1 MNDIRISLA
10 RRTILLCAL
19 CSMAT
24 TILVD
29 AQQGHLVRGNSVR
42 VERASHWRA
51 WQGAASLVD
60 ISNQGV
66 ITPVLVR
73 KEINAALDAS
83 AFAVTTSNAD
93 TPGGVSVGSN
103 PGQARFMVDGD
114 PATSWGPDPTS
125 PLGDWWLELNLGR
138 IVVVKKIIIRF
149 AEEDAGDPF
158 LQFKVLGW
166 RQPPPRSTTKYLLAG
181 TDIPRFWEI
190 GRTIRPNKTE
200 RVFEFV
206 PRTTEVADDVFFGDP
221 LDRIQIIATGSD
233 NLRGEQVTL
242 EQYEALPSMQ
252 QGAIEYFRRE
262 LSGRETLVSET
273 EYTSISEDRKGP
285 IHYFRREI
293 PRIAEIEVITE
304 GDNVNLGLVERGGTA
319 LIQTQSGGFKA
330 IPTAADGT
338 YFTGHN
344 GSIFPEESF
353 EYLQDLGA
361 LFWMDTMHFLLD
373 GSSTIDEW
381 VTDVSD
387 GTRAPDGSISY
398 TPVGDRGARVLT
410 RAGLRFRAVTF
421 EPRKVR
427 YLRSTLR
434 TLSRTF
440 YGITEIL
447 LYGQGFVPEVE
458 LTSDLILFDE
468 TKNLISIDWDG
479 ESPAGTSIQ
488 VQTRTGNE
496 LVEENIYYDSKGNE
510 VTESRYNRLPSS
522 RKGDIETRFL
532 PGADWSTWSVPYVVT
547 GSQIS
552 SPSPRQ
558 FMQLRATLTTD
569 RADVAASLS
578 SIVVNMS
585 DPVAESLVS
594 EVWPLRIDH
603 VGEEEEFSLYLR
615 PEFSS
620 SAQGFDE
627 IRVVSTAGTRMELLS
642 AHFGSDSDFEN
653 DSTND
658 LALTELEIPSVAP
671 DSLHFK
677 MPASVRRGTD
687 LVEIRFR
694 ATVLGNSGSFRSFVR
709 DSGEGIWQRVDEGD
723 ATDLV
728 ASQSVTVLALEGS
741 QVLSNISVSSSV
753 ITPNADGVND
763 EFELSFSVARVS
775 GGQTVTL
782 SVYDLSG
789 RLVRQLDEQ
798 RADARGQYVMRWDGT
813 NSAAALVAPGTYL
826 VRIDVDVDSRSANN
840 TSRTQ
845 GVYVAY

>member
-1 MNDIRISLA
+1 
-10 RRTILLCAL
+10 
-19 CSMAT
+19 MAT
-24 TILVD
+24 ATLVV
-29 AQQGHLVRGNSVR
+29 AQGHQIRNNQVR

-51 WQGAASLVD
+51 WQGASSLVD

-73 KEINAALDAS
+73 KQVNAALDAS
-83 AFAVTTSNAD
+83 SFAVTTSDPD
-93 TPGGVSVGSN
+93 TPGGVTVGSN
-103 PGQARFMVDGD
+103 SGQARFMVDGD
-114 PATSWGPDPTS
+114 MSTSWGPDPES
-125 PLGDWWLELNLGR
+125 PLEDWWLEVNLGR

-149 AEEDAGDPF
+149 AEEDVGDPF

-166 RQPPPRSTTKYLLAG
+166 RLPPPRSTTKYLLAG

-190 GRTIRPNKTE
+190 GRTTRPNKTE

-221 LDRIQIIATGSD
+221 LDRIQIFATRSD

-242 EQYEALPSMQ
+242 EEYEALASAQ

-273 EYTSISEDRKGP
+273 EYATIIEARKGP
-285 IHYFRREI
+285 IHYFRRET

-304 GDNVNLGLVERGGTA
+304 GDNVNLGLVERGGSA

-398 TPVGDRGARVLT
+398 TPVGDRGSRVLT

-427 YLRSTLR
+427 YLRATLR

-440 YGITEIL
+440 YGVTEIL

-468 TKNLISIDWDG
+468 SKNLISIEWDS
-479 ESPAGTSIQ
+479 EAPAGTSIQ

-496 LVEENIYYDSKGNE
+496 LVEENIYYNSKGNE
-510 VTESRYNRLPSS
+510 VTEARYVKLPGSRQGPVES
-522 RKGDIETRFL
+522 RFL
-532 PGADWSTWSVPYVVT
+532 PGDDWSTWSVPYAVS
-547 GSQIS
+547 GADIS

-558 FMQLRATLTTD
+558 FMQLRTTLTTD
-569 RADVAASLS
+569 RADVAAALNY
-578 SIVVNMS
+578 IVVNMS

-594 EVWPLRIDH
+594 EVWPLRVDR
-603 VGEEEEFSLYLR
+603 VGEEEDFSIYLR
-615 PEFSS
+615 PEFVSS
-620 SAQGFDE
+620 SQGFDE
-627 IRVVSTAGTRMELLS
+627 IRVVSTAGTRMELIS
-642 AHFGSDSDFEN
+642 AHFGSDRDFEN
-653 DSTND
+653 DSTNELARAD
-658 LALTELEIPSVAP
+658 LDVLSIAP
-671 DSLHFK
+671 DSLHFR
-677 MPASVRRGTD
+677 MPASIRRGTD
-687 LVEIRFR
+687 MVEIRFR
-694 ATVLGNSGSFRSFVR
+694 AALLGNSGSFRSFVR
-709 DSGEGIWQRVDEGD
+709 DSGEGIWQRVDEGN

-741 QVLSNISVSSSV
+741 EVLGNVRVNSPV
-753 ITPNADGVND
+753 ITPNGDGVND
-763 EFELSFSVARVS
+763 EFELNFSVARVS
-775 GGQTVTL
+775 GGQAVTL

-789 RLVRQLDEQ
+789 RMVRRMEEK
-798 RADARGQYVMRWDGT
+798 RADARGEYVMRWDGT
-813 NSAAALVAPGTYL
+813 DDATTLVVPGMYL
-826 VRIDVDVDSRSANN
+826 ARIDVDVDSGSAHN
-840 TSRTQ
+840 TSQTQ
-845 GVYVAY
+845 AVYVAY